1 MRQPVGLWLRLFFSS
16 PTRSA
21 RRGLSD
27 EWSVRRAAP
36 IRRAPLRHRRLTDV
50 RIFRTKSISVVLSV
64 RKCPAA
70 ESAMAAGWTLAGVF
84 LLVVLHLRAGG
95 AFNVDTEYATV
106 VSNPQGDGGD
116 DSYFGFSV
124 ALRRALPG
132 TAWNS
137 W

>member
-1 MRQPVGLWLRLFFSS
+1 
-16 PTRSA
+16 
-21 RRGLSD
+21 
-27 EWSVRRAAP
+27 
-36 IRRAPLRHRRLTDV
+36 
-50 RIFRTKSISVVLSV
+50 
-64 RKCPAA
+64 
-70 ESAMAAGWTLAGVF
+70 MAAGWTLAGVF
-84 LLVVLHLRAGG
+84 LLLVLHLRAGG